1 MSYEPRS
8 MIAQAVNEVEEV
20 AIALILGLMTVV
32 TFANVVARYVFN
44 DNLLW
49 ALETTSF
56 LFAWLVLVGCSH
68 MVKINAHLGVDA
80 LVNTFSKPLRR
91 ALTLISAFACLI
103 FSLLLLKGAWDYWA
117 PFAELQPT
125 TGRIIPTGIAD
136 VRGQGWYEVE
146 DIMMPDA
153 LNPFL
158 SNLLNYGERYEKIPR
173 AIPYVILPITMLL
186 LVYRCAQSLYWV
198 WIGERDLIIVSHE
211 AEEALEEASSQAP
224 AAAATTLDKG
234 R

>member
-1 MSYEPRS
+1 MQYEPRS
-8 MIAQAVNEVEEV
+8 SFAQAVNTTEEV
-20 AIALILGLMTVV
+20 LIALILGLMTVV

-68 MVKINAHLGVDA
+68 LVKVNAHLGVDA
-80 LVNTFSKPLRR
+80 LVNAFSKPVRR
-91 ALTLISAFACLI
+91 TLTLVSAVACLI
-103 FSLLLLKGAWDYWA
+103 FALLLLKGAWDYYA

-125 TGRIIPTGIAD
+125 SGRILPTGLAD

-146 DIMMPDA
+146 DIMMPDVF
-153 LNPFL
+153 NPFFAE
-158 SNLLNYGERYEKIPR
+158 LLNYGERYEKIPR

-186 LVYRCAQSLYWV
+186 LVYRCAQALFWV
-198 WIGERDLIIVSHE
+198 WQGQRELIIVSHE
-211 AEEALEEASSQAP
+211 AEEAVEEAAVKLGKES
-224 AAAATTLDKG
+224 
-234 R
+234 